1 MTVKLHLIMPNAQK
15 KSPVS
20 REVTTANYRECFS
33 LIRESALFEFA
44 ALQFMHDVS
53 IEETIIETMFGKDY
67 YFDSHKSNKLYIA
80 CMCTGYSDLPELLR
94 ELAEVESHWYT
105 VGIFLKIAYFQ
116 LETIKND
123 TSGRSNQSTECLREM
138 LATWLR
144 GTDASP
150 AALVQALRSAGM
162 IGLAKRLAVKYGE
175 KNLYMMHN
183 F

>member
-1 MTVKLHLIMPNAQK
+1 MPNAEK

-20 REVTTANYRECFS
+20 REVTTDNYRECFS

-44 ALQFMHDVS
+44 TLQFMHDVG

-67 YFDSHKSNKLYIA
+67 YFDSHKSVY

-105 VGIFLKIAYFQ
+105 VGIFLKISYFQ
-116 LETIKND
+116 LETIRND
-123 TSGRSNQSTECLREM
+123 TDHRSNQSRECLREM

-150 AALVQALRSAGM
+150 AALIQALRSAGM

-175 KNLYMMHN
+175 KKYV
-183 F
+183 